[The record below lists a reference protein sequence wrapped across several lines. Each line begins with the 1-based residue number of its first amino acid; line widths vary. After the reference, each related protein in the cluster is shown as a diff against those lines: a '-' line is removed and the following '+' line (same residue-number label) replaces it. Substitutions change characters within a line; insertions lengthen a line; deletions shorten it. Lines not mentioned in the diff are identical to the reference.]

1 VEPGTRLEVYWP
13 HQKAWFPAT
22 IEQERTHK
30 RENYLV
36 CYDGKTEREWIDLHR
51 HKIRNI
57 AAAKLHPKEVVV
69 VQLPRG
75 RKLQRKSSSFSFS
88 NGSVAKAERRAST
101 GSVESAT
108 KKPPAAATAQPD
120 GEQPTATIQ
129 PPMRNS
135 LCHHGEDG
143 DNYDNNRDVDGD
155 DYDEKPGVC
164 ADTAAAQLVQVSSSS
179 DDISPASFNSNR
191 SVVQGF
197 DQATAPSPAL
207 HPAPEEKAA
216 RIVSTSSEAAAVRAK
231 KSDDAS
237 ASASREDLDTKFDYH
252 QTTTEGGKPNRS
264 PESQRLD
271 RGESEAAGKGGVERR
286 DLRDDSHHRPES
298 AARQNSDNDSGEE
311 EGIIL
316 DPVNDPATMSA
327 VYSLIDVGS
336 RVSIYWEDDDEFF
349 NATVTDR
356 KLRGKP
362 FYVEYDDGD
371 EEWIDLRKHKFR
383 LIPSHAPSESGDRFV
398 GGKRLR
404 RVSGKDASTKSGETK
419 SGAKSGQS
427 PKRSV
432 GRPKPTDQSPV
443 KPTSDQ
449 IRSAQTASPDAL
461 AKKDRKVA
469 TESDDDDN
477 DDDSDSGYLSFP
489 DELDND
495 TAIGTFSPPAQ
506 RTTSATEAEKAPVN
520 SDLSKITVGSR
531 VAVWWDGDKQFYNGT
546 VKRQRA
552 HKKPFFLEY
561 DDDGKEEW
569 IDFAEHDFRLLP
581 NMPTERKRRGRPS
594 NREDPSRVRVG
605 SRVAVWWA
613 SASKFYE
620 GTVTKKRKHDHPY
633 FIKYDHG
640 EAAGHWID
648 FSKHTFRLLDIDFSA
663 PKRSNNPSGVSK
675 LKQEKRLKTGS
686 TDADAHADKK
696 KMTKTKADGNA
707 GKTKRKKPSEPRR
720 ESSDALA
727 GLEITVGTRVAVY
740 WEGDS
745 KYYEGKVTK
754 ERKTGKKRH
763 YLEYDD
769 GEAAHWIDFKEH
781 WVRVLPDRT
790 PKKRKKSNGP
800 PVAAAAAARS
810 SPKRKERENSAKEP
824 PKGAQKDRAAA
835 QAKVLAKIKV
845 GSRVEIWWAGDD
857 CYYKGTVTLEGK
869 QKNRFFVEYD
879 DGEEEWVNFSRQAF
893 HLLPT
898 NGSTSGAAA
907 KEKSWSSSEEE
918 LVDEDDVDSS
928 DEDVDET
935 NLYNDFVYGAVDDV
949 HVGSKLSV
957 WWPAEKKYYEG
968 KVAKID
974 NSRKPYF
981 IKYKDGDEEWTD
993 LRRRYFR
1000 LL

>member
-1 VEPGTRLEVYWP
+1 MIKTAAVEPGTRLEVYWP

-75 RKLQRKSSSFSFS
+75 RKLQRKSSSVS
-88 NGSVAKAERRAST
+88 NGSVTKLERRAST

-108 KKPPAAATAQPD
+108 KKPPAASAAAAQRNR
-120 GEQPTATIQ
+120 EQLPTTTIQ
-129 PPMRNS
+129 PPRRNS
-135 LCHHGEDG
+135 LCHHGGDG

-155 DYDEKPGVC
+155 EYDVKPGV
-164 ADTAAAQLVQVSSSS
+164 TAQQVQVSSSS

-197 DQATAPSPAL
+197 DHATAPSPAL
-207 HPAPEEKAA
+207 HPAPEEKAS
-216 RIVSTSSEAAAVRAK
+216 RIVSTSSQAAVAHVK

-237 ASASREDLDTKFDYH
+237 AGASREDLDNNFDHH
-252 QTTTEGGKPNRS
+252 QTIDGGKPKRS
-264 PESQRLD
+264 PESQSPD
-271 RGESEAAGKGGVERR
+271 RGESEAAGKSGVERR
-286 DLRDDSHHRPES
+286 DLRDDSHHHAES
-298 AARQNSDNDSGEE
+298 ARQNSDNDHDNGEE

-336 RVSIYWEDDDEFF
+336 RISIYWEEDGEFF

-383 LIPSHAPSESGDRFV
+383 LIPPHAPSESGDRFV

-404 RVSGKDASTKSGETK
+404 RASGKEASSKSDETK
-419 SGAKSGQS
+419 SGAKSVQS
-427 PKRSV
+427 PNRSGKRPAS
-432 GRPKPTDQSPV
+432 TDQSPV
-443 KPTSDQ
+443 KPASDQ
-449 IRSAQTASPDAL
+449 ILSAQTASPGAL

-469 TESDDDDN
+469 TESDDDD
-477 DDDSDSGYLSFP
+477 DGDDSDSGYLSFP

-495 TAIGTFSPPAQ
+495 AAIGTFSPPA
-506 RTTSATEAEKAPVN
+506 RRKTSATEAEKAPAN

-531 VAVWWDGDKQFYNGT
+531 IAVWWDGDKKFYNGT

-569 IDFAEHDFRLLP
+569 IDFAEHDFMLLP

-605 SRVAVWWA
+605 SRVSVWWA

-663 PKRSNNPSGVSK
+663 PKRSNNPSG
-675 LKQEKRLKTGS
+675 KRSKTGS
-686 TDADAHADKK
+686 TDADANVEKK
-696 KMTKTKADGNA
+696 KTTKTKADGNA
-707 GKTKRKKPSEPRR
+707 EKTKRKKPSEQRR

-745 KYYEGKVTK
+745 TYYEGKVTK

-800 PVAAAAAARS
+800 PAAAAAAATARS
-810 SPKRKERENSAKEP
+810 SPKRKERESAAKEP
-824 PKGAQKDRAAA
+824 PKGAQKDRTAAHA
-835 QAKVLAKIKV
+835 SVLAKIKV

-869 QKNRFFVEYD
+869 QKNRFFVKYD

-898 NGSTSGAAA
+898 NGSTTVAAA
-907 KEKSWSSSEEE
+907 KEESWSSSEEE